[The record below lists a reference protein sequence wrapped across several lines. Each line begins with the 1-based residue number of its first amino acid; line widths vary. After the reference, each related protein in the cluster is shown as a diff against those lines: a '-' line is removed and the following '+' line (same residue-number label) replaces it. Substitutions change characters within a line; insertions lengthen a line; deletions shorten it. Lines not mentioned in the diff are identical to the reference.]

1 MGVLPTYYRNFSV
14 PPADQRARLVLRDY
28 QRKAV
33 ECDRSWNGMTTGSV
47 GAFEGYLA
55 SLPAVIGPG
64 FRGCGEWSR
73 ADTLIG
79 EIAERASAVPER
91 RGCWHG
97 PMQPPGRCAPWARTQ
112 LHRVTLRE
120 VSRCRHAALDHMLRR
135 PSETYAGDPEDCRA
149 ADDSPDSPGITNA
162 KDTPVSEKHPGPL
175 LPVAPKRLRGGLARG
190 SLGRFVQ
197 MNMK

>member
-1 MGVLPTYYRNFSV
+1 MLPWAVAVFQGV
-14 PPADQRARLVLRDY
+14 
-28 QRKAV
+28 
-33 ECDRSWNGMTTGSV
+33 
-47 GAFEGYLA
+47 
-55 SLPAVIGPG
+55 
-64 FRGCGEWSR
+64 
-73 ADTLIG
+73 
-79 EIAERASAVPER
+79 
-91 RGCWHG
+91 
-97 PMQPPGRCAPWARTQ
+97 CALGARTQ

-149 ADDSPDSPGITNA
+149 ADDSPDNPGITNA